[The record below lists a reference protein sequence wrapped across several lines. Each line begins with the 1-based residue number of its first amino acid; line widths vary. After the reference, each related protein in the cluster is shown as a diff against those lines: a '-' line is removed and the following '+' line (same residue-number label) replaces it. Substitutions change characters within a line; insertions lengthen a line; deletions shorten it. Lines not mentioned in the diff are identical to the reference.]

1 MKAQGIIRGANI
13 VLKKAPAGEKF
24 HEGDRVE
31 VIILPLEKKPH
42 RFRTFKL
49 DVKKGHLNREKIYA
63 KS

>member
-13 VLKKAPAGEKF
+13 VLKKVPASDHF

-42 RFRTFKL
+42 RFKTFKL
-49 DVKKGHLNREKIYA
+49 NVKKEHLTREKIYA